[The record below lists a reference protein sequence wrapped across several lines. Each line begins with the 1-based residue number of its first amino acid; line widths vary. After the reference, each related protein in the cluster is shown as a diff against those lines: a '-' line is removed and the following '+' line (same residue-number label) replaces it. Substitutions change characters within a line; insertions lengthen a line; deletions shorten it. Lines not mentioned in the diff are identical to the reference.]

1 MCRAEPTGDRSP
13 RPLCPRWAELTG
25 DSLRPL
31 LVVAALRK
39 VGAGEVDLL
48 RSMFCPAKVR
58 KPSSMALSISSICSA
73 QLLPWEPGEEGEG
86 GRGREEEEEEGGG
99 GREEE
104 EGGGGSLKKDSLEG
118 EEGGGRR
125 EEEEEEEGG
134 GGREEEGGGG
144 REEEEGGGGSLKK
157 DSLEVS
163 TARPFLRVKLID
175 LISSAAAAG
184 SALTAAVA
192 LGLLPEG
199 SGRNGVKGHIRRSY
213 RHKKLC
219 LAVVEK

>member
-1 MCRAEPTGDRSP
+1 
-13 RPLCPRWAELTG
+13 
-25 DSLRPL
+25 
-31 LVVAALRK
+31 
-39 VGAGEVDLL
+39 
-48 RSMFCPAKVR
+48 
-58 KPSSMALSISSICSA
+58 MALSISSICSA

-118 EEGGGRR
+118 EEGGGGR
-125 EEEEEEEGG
+125 EEEEEEEWG

-144 REEEEGGGGSLKK
+144 SLK

-184 SALTAAVA
+184 SAFTAAVA

-199 SGRNGVKGHIRRSY
+199 SGRNGVKGHIRRTF